1 MSNKVVRIRKFSK
14 KYSSLLFGA
23 IMGLIMFFLT
33 SLTVTIVN
41 IGIVP
46 NFLNLVRYIFDY
58 IYNLLSYHYSCYS
71 ICKEHSIQN
80 YSELKL

>member
-14 KYSSLLFGA
+14 KYYSLLFGA

-58 IYNLLSYHYSCYS
+58 IYN
-71 ICKEHSIQN
+71 
-80 YSELKL
+80 